1 MSEFKNVTVI
11 KKANIYFDGKVASH
25 TVLLPDGTKKT
36 LGIMQAGD
44 YEFSTGA
51 AEIMEILSGK
61 LEWQIKGESGWKTI
75 TGGQSFEIPAN
86 SVFLM
91 KVPAVTDYCCSY
103 LS

>member
-1 MSEFKNVTVI
+1 MSEFTNVTVV

-25 TVLLPDGTKKT
+25 TVLFPDGVKKT

-51 AEIMEILSGK
+51 AEIMELLSGT
-61 LEWQIKGESGWKTI
+61 LEWQLKGESGWKSI
-75 TGGQSFEIPAN
+75 KAGESFEIPAN

-91 KVPAVTDYCCSY
+91 KVPAVADYCCSY